1 MRSPRVAVVAV
12 VAVVDVV
19 RVMSAIV
26 VACLIGAAPV
36 SAQSSITL
44 SSSDV
49 ATACAPTLTIM
60 PEKAPVHALRVIGAQ
75 DTAPRVLFGTRQLVV
90 VSGGTGAGV
99 QLDQRYAIRR
109 DYVFGHPAKGQLQTI
124 HTTGW
129 LRITAVN
136 ETTSIAEIEQ
146 VCDGVIAGDYLEPFV
161 PPASLPAAGDSAAA
175 TLDFSTLGR
184 VLFGDE
190 ERRLAGPGDFMM
202 LARGNAP
209 LAPGTR
215 VAIYRDLMTPG
226 VPLVAIAEG
235 VIVSMQNDSP
245 VMRVISTRDAVRG
258 GDYVV
263 VHK

>member
-1 MRSPRVAVVAV
+1 MRSPRVD
-12 VAVVDVV
+12 VVDVV
-19 RVMSAIV
+19 LSAIV
-26 VACLIGAAPV
+26 VTCLVGHAAPV
-36 SAQSSITL
+36 SGQSSVTL

-49 ATACAPTLTIM
+49 AIACAPSLQIM
-60 PEKAPVHALRVIGAQ
+60 PEQAPVHALRVIGAQ
-75 DTAPRVLFGTRQLVV
+75 DTAQRILFGTTELVV
-90 VSGGTGAGV
+90 ISGGTGTGV

-109 DYVFGHPAKGQLQTI
+109 AYTFGHPSKGQLQTI

-136 ETTSIAEIEQ
+136 ETTAIAQIEQ

-161 PPASLPAAGDSAAA
+161 PPASLPDDSAAA

-215 VAIYRDLMTPG
+215 VAVYRDLVTPG
-226 VPLVAIAEG
+226 VPLVAIGEG

-245 VMRVISTRDAVRG
+245 VMRIISARDAIRG

>member
-1 MRSPRVAVVAV
+1 MRSPGALVL
-12 VAVVDVV
+12 
-19 RVMSAIV
+19 SAIV
-26 VACLIGAAPV
+26 VLLGHAGSV
-36 SAQSSITL
+36 SAQSPSTVL
-44 SSSDV
+44 SASEV
-49 ATACAPTLTIM
+49 AIACAPTLTIM
-60 PEKAPVHALRVIGAQ
+60 PERAPVRALRVIGAQ
-75 DTAPRVLFGTRQLVV
+75 DTMSRVLFGTRELVV
-90 VSGGTGAGV
+90 ISGGTGTGL

-129 LRITAVN
+129 LRIVAVN
-136 ETTSIAEIEQ
+136 EMTAIAQIEQ

-161 PPASLPAAGDSAAA
+161 PPTPLPVANAVG
-175 TLDFSTLGR
+175 TLDFSSLGR

-190 ERRLAGPGDFMM
+190 ERRIAGVGDFMM

-209 LAPGTR
+209 LAPGTL
-215 VAIYRDLMTPG
+215 VAVYRDLQTPG
-226 VPLVAIAEG
+226 VPLVAIGEG

-245 VMRVISTRDAVRG
+245 VMRILSARDAVRG

>member
-1 MRSPRVAVVAV
+1 MRSPGLD
-12 VAVVDVV
+12 VVDIVL
-19 RVMSAIV
+19 SAIV
-26 VACLIGAAPV
+26 ATCLVGYAAPV
-36 SAQSSITL
+36 SAQSSVTL
-44 SSSDV
+44 TSSDV
-49 ATACAPTLTIM
+49 ATACAPSLTIM
-60 PEKAPVHALRVIGAQ
+60 PEQAPVHALRVIGAQ
-75 DTAPRVLFGTRQLVV
+75 DPTSRVLFGTRELVV
-90 VSGGTGAGV
+90 VSGGTGTGV

-109 DYVFGHPAKGQLQTI
+109 AYTFGHPSKGQLQTI

-136 ETTSIAEIEQ
+136 ETTAIAQIEQ

-161 PPASLPAAGDSAAA
+161 PPATLPDAGDSAAA

-215 VAIYRDLMTPG
+215 VAVYRDLVTPG
-226 VPLVAIAEG
+226 VPLVAIGEG

-245 VMRVISTRDAVRG
+245 VMRIISARDAIRG

>member
-1 MRSPRVAVVAV
+1 MRSRGVFVVL
-12 VAVVDVV
+12 
-19 RVMSAIV
+19 SAIV
-26 VACLIGAAPV
+26 VPCLLGHDASV
-36 SAQSSITL
+36 SAQSPSAVL
-44 SSSDV
+44 SASDV
-49 ATACAPTLTIM
+49 AIACAPTLTVL
-60 PEKAPVHALRVIGAQ
+60 PDQAPTHALRVIGAQ
-75 DTAPRVLFGTRQLVV
+75 DTVPRLLFGMRELVV
-90 VSGGTGAGV
+90 ISGGTGAGL

-109 DYVFGHPAKGQLQTI
+109 AFAFGHPSKGHLQTI
-124 HTTGW
+124 HTAGW
-129 LRITAVN
+129 LRIVAVN
-136 ETTSIAEIEQ
+136 EMTAIAQIEQ

-161 PPASLPAAGDSAAA
+161 PPASLPDAGDRAAA

-215 VAIYRDLMTPG
+215 VAVYRDLVTPG
-226 VPLVAIAEG
+226 VPLVAIGEG

-245 VMRVISTRDAVRG
+245 VMRIISARDAIRG

>member
-1 MRSPRVAVVAV
+1 MV
-12 VAVVDVV
+12 
-19 RVMSAIV
+19 
-26 VACLIGAAPV
+26 
-36 SAQSSITL
+36 
-44 SSSDV
+44 
-49 ATACAPTLTIM
+49 
-60 PEKAPVHALRVIGAQ
+60 
-75 DTAPRVLFGTRQLVV
+75 
-90 VSGGTGAGV
+90 
-99 QLDQRYAIRR
+99 
-109 DYVFGHPAKGQLQTI
+109 
-124 HTTGW
+124 
-129 LRITAVN
+129 
-136 ETTSIAEIEQ
+136 
-146 VCDGVIAGDYLEPFV
+146 AGDYLEPFV
-161 PPASLPAAGDSAAA
+161 PPAALPDAGASAAS
-175 TLDFSTLGR
+175 TLDFSTLAR